1 MDDVLDIIYMKVRGV
16 TPQRCLVAALTV
28 HFTLRHRLT
37 QSLKS
42 REQADL
48 LSTLRMS
55 ASAARRVH
63 TAGSRAANI
72 GALSS
77 NMMSSVTKGLEALRK

>member
-1 MDDVLDIIYMKVRGV
+1 MQRPPPRVDALSPGIRLI
-16 TPQRCLVAALTV
+16 TPPLP
-28 HFTLRHRLT
+28 

-42 REQADL
+42 REQAEL
-48 LSTLRMS
+48 LSTLGMS

-63 TAGSRAANI
+63 TAGSRANI